1 MAGKRPREPHP
12 RGSKPKG
19 PAAPPEGLKREY
31 LEKWE
36 RERALQAAE
45 VGYITDERSRPLEY
59 WWDQTCSHCLSLK
72 RLKTRASDGKWPE
85 RRENYRREVTQEI
98 LRQSKYRAVHD
109 RVGEL
114 EKLQRLRQAAYDA
127 VEPRLNS
134 QGRLIYPVPPKS
146 LEGMITALVRL
157 DVRADD
163 KRDEILSMIDPD
175 LLKETADQQGQL
187 FSSEDMRTVARV
199 LLTKRREAQT
209 RRIEADKRLL
219 LTEGSGGED
228 EDAGEDRG

>member
-1 MAGKRPREPHP
+1 MAGKRPKFP

-19 PAAPPEGLKREY
+19 PAAPPEGIKRES

-45 VGYITDERSRPLEY
+45 VGYITDERTRPLEY
-59 WWDQTCSHCLSLK
+59 WWDQTCSHCIALQRFKERS
-72 RLKTRASDGKWPE
+72 RVGRWSE
-85 RRENYRREVTQEI
+85 RRDNYRREVTQEI

-114 EKLQRLRQAAYDA
+114 ERLQRLRQAAYDA

-134 QGRLIYPVPPKS
+134 QGKLIYPVAPKS

-163 KRDEILSMIDPD
+163 KRDEILSMIDPE
-175 LLKETADQQGQL
+175 LLKETADQQGQH

-219 LTEGSGGED
+219 LTEGGD
-228 EDAGEDRG
+228 EDADDE